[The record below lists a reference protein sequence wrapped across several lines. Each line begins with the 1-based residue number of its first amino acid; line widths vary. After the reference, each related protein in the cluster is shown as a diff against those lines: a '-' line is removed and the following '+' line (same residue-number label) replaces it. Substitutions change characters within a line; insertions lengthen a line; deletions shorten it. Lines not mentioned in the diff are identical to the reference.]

1 MNPYITEITPLTV
14 AGWTIRIKLPNV
26 TRHADIPAFSY
37 ADIYEKEENK
47 QWSNKTYKLKSHFS
61 KSNAIKHCEI
71 YMVYDADLKNGEF
84 SYFFGRGI
92 FHPEDMKNIPP
103 DIVCVELSGL
113 YAIFSSPLVPIEEKE
128 KMEQAIKDLWNDIM
142 VKWLPGSEFEYDET
156 RKDFEHYDLRSHGQ
170 YFSGKKQMDIY
181 IPIRQREESYREA
194 MKNGLVF

>member
-1 MNPYITEITPLTV
+1 MTPYIIVVTPFTV
-14 AGWTIRIKLPNV
+14 AGRTNRHKIPNV
-26 TRHADIPAFSY
+26 RSTADVPAFDFNPASGVHSLLDNTN
-37 ADIYEKEENK
+37 A
-47 QWSNKTYKLKSHFS
+47 LFAKSD
-61 KSNAIKHCEI
+61 AIKHCEI